1 MGIARLLKERGEAQF
16 SGQIFVV
23 PNFGIQTDHW
33 TEEYWK
39 ELAEKEK
46 NIEETCAFPA
56 KALRDWSFLIT
67 YYQDDLQFKGPHY
80 ARTIN
85 IVHKI
90 GDEDKAYINEI
101 AHPVHITVA
110 DGDNVL
116 DNREIKKF
124 FETVKTPEDLKAI
137 EHYDSDH
144 FILSDGWLYEEV
156 ADRQCKWLSKVLGK

>member
-1 MGIARLLKERGEAQF
+1 
-16 SGQIFVV
+16 
-23 PNFGIQTDHW
+23 
-33 TEEYWK
+33 
-39 ELAEKEK
+39 
-46 NIEETCAFPA
+46 
-56 KALRDWSFLIT
+56 LIT

-90 GDEDKAYINEI
+90 GDEDKAYIKEI
-101 AHPVHITVA
+101 THPVHITVA

-116 DNREIKKF
+116 DIGEIKKF
-124 FETVKTPEDLKAI
+124 FETVKTPEDLKDI

-156 ADRQCKWLSKVLGK
+156 ADRQCKWLSKVLGKESSPHM